1 MRKHAL
7 LFGLLLLLS
16 GCDNSLE
23 QLTPIDA
30 FPEFILQDMDASVL
44 AHLKEL
50 VSSIKLNSTQDKKLY
65 FEGWLDLAHALHG
78 YELYIAAEMAY
89 RNALLFNQRKPA
101 VEYQLA
107 HLYRLQ
113 GNYKRSNQL
122 LRSVISE
129 DEDYVPAYNNL
140 AENLYDQGLLSE
152 AKEAIQKSLQ
162 IDKNSAYALQ
172 ILANIDGQM
181 NQTDAAIAA
190 LQQAL
195 VIQPAAT
202 KLYANLAQLYQQQG
216 QTEAANA
223 AREKSGNGTLATSDP
238 WLSEV
243 TSGLRGYN
251 QFIEKAQLYLNKKDY
266 QKALDWV
273 AKAASD
279 RPDSFT
285 TLMFSGVLKVRMN
298 QSKQALL
305 DFRQAYLQ
313 RPDDFKV
320 NLNLGTVYKEL
331 GKYSQAIKYYLRAIE
346 IDGSHL
352 AVKLSL
358 SDAYCLD
365 NQYVKSMELVE
376 KLKNTPLRSQAL
388 YAGLKCQIQHKRYS
402 QAYQL
407 VKDNIETMGNND
419 AFMEF
424 AILLLAT
431 TPIDEQRNGQTAL
444 AWLEKLMG
452 KQNTHRRQQLL
463 VMALMQAN
471 RFDEAQQ
478 VLNKLKPSPDLFIPK
493 QSLQQLLSNKQPF
506 ILSQY

>member
-1 MRKHAL
+1 MKKHAL
-7 LFGLLLLLS
+7 LFALMLLLS

-30 FPEFILQDMDASVL
+30 FPNFVLEDMDASVV

-50 VSSIKLNSTQDKKLY
+50 VEAIKQNSNQDKKLQ
-65 FEGWLDLAHALHG
+65 FEGWLKLAHALHG
-78 YELYIAAEMAY
+78 YELLDGAELAY
-89 RNALLFNQRKPA
+89 QNALLFKQRVPA

-107 HLYRLQ
+107 HLFRLQ
-113 GNYKRSNQL
+113 GSYLRSNDL
-122 LRSVISE
+122 LESVIQS
-129 DEDYVPAYNNL
+129 DAAYVPAYNNL
-140 AENLYDQGLLSE
+140 AENLYDQGLLSK

-162 IDKNSAYALQ
+162 IDKDSAYALQ
-172 ILANIDGQM
+172 ILANINGQM
-181 NQTDAAIAA
+181 NQTDSAIAA

-195 VIQPAAT
+195 VLQPTAT

-223 AREKSGNGTLATSDP
+223 ARKKSGSGTLATSDP

-243 TSGLRGYN
+243 TSELRGYN
-251 QFIEKAQLYLNKKDY
+251 QFIAKAQQHLSKKDY
-266 QKALDWV
+266 QTALDWV
-273 AKAASD
+273 AMAA
-279 RPDSFT
+279 
-285 TLMFSGVLKVRMN
+285 LMFSGVLKVRLKKP
-298 QSKQALL
+298 KQALL

-331 GKYSQAIKYYLRAIE
+331 GKYSHAIEYYLRAVE

-352 AVKLSL
+352 SAKLSL

-365 NQYVKSMELVE
+365 NQYVKSMDLLEA
-376 KLKNTPLRSQAL
+376 LKNSSLSSQAL
-388 YAGLKCQIQHKRYS
+388 YAGLKCQIQHKRYN

-407 VKDNIETMGNND
+407 VKDNIETVGNND

-424 AILLLAT
+424 AILLLTT
-431 TPIDEQRNGQTAL
+431 TPIDEHRNAQTAL
-444 AWLEKLMG
+444 AWLEKLMR

-506 ILSQY
+506 ILTQY

>member
-1 MRKHAL
+1 MKKHAL
-7 LFGLLLLLS
+7 LFALMLLLS

-30 FPEFILQDMDASVL
+30 FPNFVLQDMDASVV

-50 VSSIKLNSTQDKKLY
+50 VEAIKQNSNQDKKLQ
-65 FEGWLDLAHALHG
+65 FEGWLKLAHALHG
-78 YELYIAAEMAY
+78 YELLDGAELAY
-89 RNALLFNQRKPA
+89 QNALLFKQRVPT

-107 HLYRLQ
+107 HLFRLQ
-113 GNYKRSNQL
+113 GSYLRSNDL
-122 LRSVISE
+122 LESVIQS
-129 DEDYVPAYNNL
+129 DNGYVPAYNNL

-152 AKEAIQKSLQ
+152 AKEVIQKSLQ
-162 IDKNSAYALQ
+162 IEKDSAYALQ

-190 LQQAL
+190 LHEAL
-195 VIQPAAT
+195 VLQPAAT

-223 AREKSGNGTLATSDP
+223 ARKKSGDGKLSVSDP

-243 TSGLRGYN
+243 TMDLRGYN
-251 QFIEKAQLYLNKKDY
+251 QFIEKAQQYLNKKDY
-266 QKALDWV
+266 QTALSWAVKAD
-273 AKAASD
+273 SD
-279 RPDSFT
+279 RPNNFT
-285 TLMFSGVLKVRMN
+285 TLMFFGVLKVRL
-298 QSKQALL
+298 SEPEQALL

-331 GKYSQAIKYYLRAIE
+331 GKYSHAIEYYLRAVE
-346 IDGSHL
+346 IDDSHL
-352 AVKLSL
+352 SAKLSL

-365 NQYVKSMELVE
+365 NQYVKSMDLVE
-376 KLKNTPLRSQAL
+376 ALKNTSLRSQAL
-388 YAGLKCQIQHKRYS
+388 YAGLKCQIQHKRYN

-407 VKDNIETMGNND
+407 VKDNIETVGNND

-424 AILLLAT
+424 AILLLTT
-431 TPIDEQRNGQTAL
+431 TPIDEHRNAQTAL
-444 AWLEKLMG
+444 AWLEKLMR

-463 VMALMQAN
+463 VMALMQAK